1 MLIRGQPRN
10 RIIICSFVTSIRSM
24 SLFARTRFVSGADCS
39 KSRGQAGSGSSFFR
53 LSESNPEKSGSG
65 KSGSEKPGSEVAEAE
80 NLSVTFCSYSNDI
93 LFFLIE
99 SSNIDAR
106 SVFC

>member
-1 MLIRGQPRN
+1 MLIRGQPQN
-10 RIIICSFVTSIRSM
+10 RITICSFVTSIRSM

-39 KSRGQAGSGSSFFR
+39 KSRGQEGSGGTFFW
-53 LSESNPEKSGSG
+53 LSESNPEKSGS
-65 KSGSEKPGSEVAEAE
+65 EEPEAE
-80 NLSVTFCSYSNDI
+80 NLSVTFCSSSNDI